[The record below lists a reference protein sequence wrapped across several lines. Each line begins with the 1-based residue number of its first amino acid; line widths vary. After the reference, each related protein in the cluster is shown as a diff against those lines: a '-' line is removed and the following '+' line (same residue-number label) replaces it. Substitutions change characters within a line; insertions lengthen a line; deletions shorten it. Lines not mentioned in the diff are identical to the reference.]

1 MGRKFSVLRERMA
14 PEAQARARLRAAE
27 MLDEMPL
34 YELRQARKLSQEALA
49 KLLGARQASISKL
62 EHRTDMYV
70 STLRSYVEAMGGALD
85 IIARFPDGDVRIG
98 SFGELEGYRYPV
110 AGSGRE
116 PMTLQERPVPSAS
129 RRRARRAEG
138 TAARRSP
145 GSLEELRALRTP
157 ILEIA
162 ARHGA
167 TDLRLFGSVVR
178 GEMRTDSDVDLL
190 ITAGKD
196 VGPWFPGGLAAE
208 LGELLG
214 RRVDVVTEQALAPEL
229 RERVLQEAVPL

>member
-1 MGRKFSVLRERMA
+1 MGRKFSVLRERMS

-34 YELRQARKLSQEALA
+34 HELRQARKLSQEALA
-49 KLLGARQASISKL
+49 QLLGARQASISKL

-98 SFGELEGYRYPV
+98 SFRELEGYRYPA

-116 PMTLQERPVPSAS
+116 PMMLHERPVPEVSP
-129 RRRARRAEG
+129 RRARGRRK
-138 TAARRSP
+138 AAGGKRSA
-145 GSLEELRALRTP
+145 SLGELRALRDP

-167 TDLRLFGSVVR
+167 KNLRLFGSVVR
-178 GEMRTDSDVDLL
+178 GEMRAGSDLDLL
-190 ITAGKD
+190 VTAGKN

-229 RERVLQEAVPL
+229 REQVLREAVPL